1 MSRKRVKPKKSS
13 TTKEDDYLVEIHR
26 SDMTEDMERE
36 AIQNAKDALSDLAAQ
51 GNGGQKDLATRIK
64 KKFDSTYPNST
75 WHCVIG
81 NHFASAVT
89 HQTRFLIFFQINS
102 QNILLFK
109 TTE

>member
-1 MSRKRVKPKKSS
+1 MSRKRAKPKKSS
-13 TTKEDDYLVEIHR
+13 TKEDDYLVEIHR
-26 SDMTEDMERE
+26 TDMSVDMQRE
-36 AIQNAKDALSDLAAQ
+36 AIQAARDSFAES
-51 GNGGQKDLATRIK
+51 GGAQKDFAGRIK
-64 KKFDSTYPNST
+64 RRFDSTYPNST

-89 HQTRFLIFFQINS
+89 HQTKFLIFFQLNS

>member
-13 TTKEDDYLVEIHR
+13 AKEDDYLIEIHR
-26 SDMTEDMERE
+26 SDMSDDMQRE
-36 AIQNAKDALSDLAAQ
+36 AIQAAKDAYQESLQQ
-51 GNGGQKDLATRIK
+51 GNGGQKDFAARIK
-64 KKFDSTYPNST
+64 KRFDSSYPNST

-89 HQTRFLIFFQINS
+89 HQTRFLIFFQFNS